1 MDTYDIAESRGD
13 FFFGKEG
20 VDKMA
25 IAANRKARFGHLAT
39 KNMRDEQGGCAYDTE
54 KKAFTY
60 IIDELVLEHFHGS
73 LLPTKV
79 PHSPE
84 LTPLQ
89 SPTYA

>member
-1 MDTYDIAESRGD
+1 MN
-13 FFFGKEG
+13 KED
-20 VDKMA
+20 VHMT
-25 IAANRKARFGHLAT
+25 L
-39 KNMRDEQGGCAYDTE
+39 E
-54 KKAFTY
+54 KKALTY